1 VATQWKRCTDRTYL
15 VRPTFKPRKATS
27 LRKTF
32 VPTSGDEDEDTEAT
46 GVFTPLRP
54 HASKSG
60 LQRNAARRS
69 AFASSQLSRQRDDA
83 ERPSYS
89 ATYLQELKESTPT
102 TPRDLTTDTS
112 AADLEDVTSDT
123 QALDIASKFGTSLSR
138 YQDSSAIPSAA
149 EITEKKARRARLAQE
164 HTAEEYISLDP
175 SDPELD
181 EDDDDNVTRDEYGRL
196 VLKPKD
202 KYNKGE
208 SRLVREDE
216 DIMENFDEF
225 TEADGQI
232 LFSRAAES
240 EAAQRRKVD
249 MAARIAEAE
258 GASDSDSNA
267 SERERNEA
275 FEAAQT
281 KHGTYG
287 THDTPSDPYAAV
299 RPKTPPI
306 ISPLPT
312 LDGVLAKLRQQIAQL
327 QTSRM
332 QKVQEMESLQREKVR
347 LGQEEVRIQKALK
360 ETAERFQALR
370 AEKGIAPSITNGNLS
385 VSAPAIQPAGT
396 PVDQLLD
403 EIDSTDGN
411 EMIGLHD

>member
-1 VATQWKRCTDRTYL
+1 MAKQWEQCTDRKHT
-15 VRPTFKPRKATS
+15 VRPTFKPRKSTK
-27 LRKTF
+27 LRKAF
-32 VPTSGDEDEDTEAT
+32 VPNSGDEDEDAEAT
-46 GVFTPLRP
+46 GVVTPLRSKP
-54 HASKSG
+54 SKSG
-60 LQRNAARRS
+60 LQRNSAKRS
-69 AFASSQLSRQRDDA
+69 ALASSQLSRPLDDA
-83 ERPSYS
+83 DRPSYN

-102 TPRDLTTDTS
+102 TPRDVAINTS
-112 AADLEDVTSDT
+112 TSDLEDVTSDT
-123 QALDIASKFGTSLSR
+123 QALDIASKFGTALSR
-138 YQDSSAIPSAA
+138 YQDTSAIPSAA
-149 EITEKKARRARLAQE
+149 EIAEKKARRARLAQE

-202 KYNKGE
+202 KYNEGE

-240 EAAQRRKVD
+240 EAAQKRKIN
-249 MAARIAEAE
+249 MAAQIAEAE
-258 GASDSDSNA
+258 GASDSDSDV

-287 THDTPSDPYAAV
+287 TYDTPSDPYAAV

-312 LDGVLAKLRQQIAQL
+312 LDGVLAKLRQQVAEL

-332 QKVQEMESLQREKVR
+332 QKIQEMEGLQREKVR

-370 AEKGIAPSITNGNLS
+370 ADKGIAPSVTNGDLGIS
-385 VSAPAIQPAGT
+385 TLEEQPTGT
-396 PVDQLLD
+396 PVGQVLH
-403 EIDSTDGN
+403 ETDSTDGN
-411 EMIGLHD
+411 EMIGLDG